1 METATARWCPPVERP
16 AEPVGERVAHLL
28 AEAKR
33 LVDQEYGSAAG
44 MLPRAA
50 SYLIDTAASAAA
62 LLPDARNSVLHD
74 MHGLA
79 RSAVVVAS
87 MAVRDADNRARTAA
101 TEAEPVGG
109 DGGTR

>member
-1 METATARWCPPVERP
+1 METATAHWCPPIERP

-28 AEAKR
+28 AEAKQ

-62 LLPDARNSVLHD
+62 LLPDARNSELHD

-87 MAVRDADNRARTAA
+87 MAVRDAHNRARTTA

-109 DGGTR
+109 GGGPR